1 MEVAEKVFLFF
12 IHFLGTTFT
21 LCTEK
26 IHDVIASMPH
36 VIAKMHDQ
44 SSDNGKNQEANGL

>member
-12 IHFLGTTFT
+12 IHFLGIASA
-21 LCTEK
+21 LRTEK

-44 SSDNGKNQEANGL
+44 SSDNGKSQEANGL